1 MRRFRL
7 WRARLVHLLSF
18 RLDDWCVFFEAVG
31 TLLAVKVLLHA
42 IEFPRLLSLMTR
54 VRPGADRAWTRAR
67 VEHTAWLVGLAS
79 RLTRLSCLPRS
90 LTLAHVLARRGVG
103 TEVRIG
109 VQTTSGVLAAHA
121 WVEWMG
127 HALNDDPSHLQEF
140 APFESLMA
148 FPVETS
154 HV

>member
-18 RLDDWCVFFEAVG
+18 RLDDWCVLFESVG
-31 TLLAVKVLLHA
+31 TLVVVKVLLHVV
-42 IEFPRLLSLMTR
+42 EFPRLLAWTTR
-54 VRPGADRAWTRAR
+54 VTPKADADWTRAR
-67 VEHTAWLVGLAS
+67 VENTAWLVGLAS

-90 LTLAHVLARRGVG
+90 LTLAHVLARRGVA

-109 VQTTSGVLAAHA
+109 VQTANGVLAAHA
-121 WVEWMG
+121 WVEWSG
-127 HALNDDPSHLQEF
+127 HALNDDPSHVQEF
-140 APFESLMA
+140 APFERLMA
-148 FPVETS
+148 FPGETS